1 MNILTISLGI
11 ALAFFAGAYTFTL
24 IKLRKLQSNVTSLL
38 YAQLSLQSQLSSED
52 ADIHKENFIKFLSE
66 SRDWAFEYIESV
78 QSGLKDFIDA
88 VEKDIKYFDKYGEVG
103 SSYPHYDSMTRI
115 SSAYKELKTLL
126 PEDSDDRR

>member
-24 IKLRKLQSNVTSLL
+24 IKLRKLQSNITSLL
-38 YAQLSLQSQLSSED
+38 YAQLSLQNQLSSED

-66 SRDWAFEYIESV
+66 SRDWAFEYIENV
-78 QSGLKDFIDA
+78 QSGLKDFINA

-103 SSYPHYDSMTRI
+103 SAYPHYDSMTRI